1 MLLTIVAVLAVV
13 ATAAFWKEL
22 LAIILTGTTILLLL
36 GVVQV
41 AELVHSVP
49 R

>member
-1 MLLTIVAVLAVV
+1 MLLTIAAVLAVI

-22 LAIILTGTTILLLL
+22 LAIILTGATILLLL
-36 GVVQV
+36 GVVQL
-41 AELVHSVP
+41 AELVHSAP